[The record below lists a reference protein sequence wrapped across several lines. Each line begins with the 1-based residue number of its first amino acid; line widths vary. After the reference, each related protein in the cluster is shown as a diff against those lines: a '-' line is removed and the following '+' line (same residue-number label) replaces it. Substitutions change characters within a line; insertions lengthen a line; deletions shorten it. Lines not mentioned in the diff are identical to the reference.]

1 MDLKIRLLQKI
12 NPSRDI
18 RHIKL
23 SKKEFPQ
30 TNARP
35 RLKSSDEHVPPGTK
49 STLELNPPWKKSIL
63 ELNPSWNEVHL
74 VIKFIVEL
82 NPSWNVFH
90 SGMKSILREF
100 HCRFTVERIKNE

>member
-30 TNARP
+30 ANARP
-35 RLKSSDEHVPPGTK
+35 RLKSTDEHVPPWNEIHIGIK
-49 STLELNPPWKKSIL
+49 STME
-63 ELNPSWNEVHL
+63 EVHL
-74 VIKFIVEL
+74 RIKYTVEL
-82 NPSWNVFH
+82 STLLN
-90 SGMKSILREF
+90 
-100 HCRFTVERIKNE
+100 